1 MAENTAQE
9 NSLAATVAAADA
21 AQEFEQTE
29 FDAEVRGR
37 KLTFI
42 SIPHKI
48 VEKQGSTKT
57 ERIQPFF
64 VIKANTLTE
73 KFDFAGWLL
82 GIHDETEK
90 ESGTKL
96 VDRFIFRLLE
106 AANEKFI
113 TDSGEYDPQAYI
125 DAMLKPTSR
134 SGTGV
139 GAIKK
144 KLGEESLKVTELYLI
159 TREKDKDVQAKM
171 IAAAGKTSIG
181 QVLAEL
187 ETVTQ
192 RTVELTRQLAARQA
206 EQAKREKK
214 KADKLAEQLAEAQK
228 AAAAAPA
235 PVAQAG

>member
-9 NSLAATVAAADA
+9 NSLAATVAASDA

-29 FDAEVRGR
+29 FDAEVKGR

-57 ERIQPFF
+57 ERVRAFF
-64 VIKANTLTE
+64 VPKESTLE
-73 KFDFAGWLL
+73 GKLGFASWLL
-82 GIHDETEK
+82 GQHDETEK
-90 ESGTKL
+90 DSGTKVADKL
-96 VDRFIFRLLE
+96 LFRLLE

-113 TDSGEYDPQAYI
+113 TDSGEYDPNAYV

-144 KLGEESLKVTELYLI
+144 KLGEESLKVTELFLI

-187 ETVTQ
+187 DTVTQ
-192 RTVELTRQLAARQA
+192 RTIELTRQLAARQA
-206 EQAKREKK
+206 DQAKREEKKLK
-214 KADKLAEQLAEAQK
+214 KAQEVLAEAQK
-228 AAAAAPA
+228 AAQATPQAA
-235 PVAQAG
+235 